1 MDYSDIKKFFFKLNP
16 ENAHKIA
23 EFGMKVSVK
32 IPFVSD
38 YLVDNFCFID
48 TKLSQNIFG
57 INFLNPVGLAGGFDK
72 NATMITPLSAMGFGF
87 LEYGTLTP
95 KPQDGNPKPRLF
107 RLIEEKSI
115 QNAMGFNNDGL
126 DKIKARASKVYPFS
140 IPLIANIGKNKIT
153 PNDMAIKDYEILVK
167 GLDSCCDAFVINI
180 SSPNTPN
187 LRDLQS
193 ESFINEL
200 FAALSSLTKKP
211 LILKIAPDMSID
223 SAISL
228 CSTAANAG
236 FKGLIIN
243 NTSVDYSLTP
253 KAKDFGGISGQLIKN
268 KSKELFKEVAKELY
282 GKAVLISC
290 GGIDNGQDAY
300 ERIKMGASLVQIYT
314 SFIYEGPSICKNI
327 NNQILNLAL
336 NEGYENISQ
345 AVGANLRR

>member
-1 MDYSDIKKFFFKLNP
+1 
-16 ENAHKIA
+16 
-23 EFGMKVSVK
+23 
-32 IPFVSD
+32 
-38 YLVDNFCFID
+38 
-48 TKLSQNIFG
+48 
-57 INFLNPVGLAGGFDK
+57 
-72 NATMITPLSAMGFGF
+72 MGFGF

-228 CSTAANAG
+228 CSTAANAAL
-236 FKGLIIN
+236 KGLIIN

-336 NEGYENISQ
+336 SEGYENISQ

>member
-1 MDYSDIKKFFFKLNP
+1 MNYSDIKKIFFKLNP

-23 EFGMKVSVK
+23 EFGMKISVK

-38 YLVDNFCFID
+38 YLVGNFCFID

-72 NATMITPLSAMGFGF
+72 NATMIAPLSAMGFGF

-126 DKIKARASKVYPFS
+126 DKIKARASKLYPFS

-253 KAKDFGGISGQLIKN
+253 KAKDFGGISGQLIKD

-336 NEGYENISQ
+336 SEGYENISQ

>member
-1 MDYSDIKKFFFKLNP
+1 MDYGDIKKILFKLNP

-23 EFGMKVSVK
+23 ELAMRVSVK

-38 YLVDNFCFID
+38 YLVNNFCFID

-57 INFLNPVGLAGGFDK
+57 LNFLNPIGLAGGFDK
-72 NATMITPLSAMGFGF
+72 NATMILPLSAMGFGF

-95 KPQDGNPKPRLF
+95 KPQIGNPKPRLF

-126 DKIKARASKVYPFS
+126 DKIKARATKLYPFS

-153 PNDMAIKDYEILVK
+153 PNEMAIKDYETLVK

-193 ESFINEL
+193 ESFISEL
-200 FAALSSLTKKP
+200 STTLNGLTKKP

-228 CSTAANAG
+228 CLTAANSG

-253 KAKDFGGISGQLIKN
+253 NAKDFGGLSGQLIKN
-268 KSKELFKEVAKELY
+268 KSKELFKEVAKELF
-282 GKAVLISC
+282 GKAILISC
-290 GGIDNGQDAY
+290 GGIDSANEAY
-300 ERIKMGASLVQIYT
+300 ERIKMGANLIQIYT

-336 NEGYENISQ
+336 SEGYESISQ
-345 AVGANLRR
+345 AVGVDIRR